1 MIKRFFLFAFLL
13 AILYNPDLSSQNRIE
28 NKMIFYDA
36 ESWVLFEDYKEALPE
51 YLQLLEYYPSNANI
65 KYRIGQCYIN
75 IPGEKSKAIR
85 YLEDAVQSINPRHK
99 EGRFRETGAPWDAY
113 YQLADA
119 YRITG
124 QIDKAIE
131 TYRHFK
137 KNLDPEVYDSV
148 IVNRQIES
156 CLNAKEL
163 MNKPL
168 FIKESNLGK
177 TINDNNSEYN
187 PVVSDDE
194 RMLIFSKSEPFYE
207 ALLYSVKINGA
218 WAEPA
223 NMNEILKVDRDI
235 YPSSLSRDGKT
246 LFLYNSEDYDGNIFS
261 TVFSDGTWSPIQ
273 KLNDNINTK
282 YWESHAIISHD
293 NKKLYF
299 TSNRKGSIG
308 GLDIYV
314 STRDNTGNWG
324 PAENLGPVINTPYNE
339 DTPFLSEDDRTLFF
353 SSRGHLNMGGYDIF
367 RSTLLDNGE
376 WSQPVN
382 IGYPLNTTDDDLFF
396 QPVKAGNEGY
406 FSKYNPDGFGGEDIY
421 RIEVFSED
429 NPRNFFVMGLARG
442 ADVNTTVKV
451 SATDTKSPDRSLV
464 VFTNPRSGQFEFQT
478 QQGNYDIIYESAGSE
493 RFHTNVTL
501 PLFNPTDTFRLP
513 DTFLAK
519 SDFTADLAVNA
530 ESEVKVDKDEQLT
543 FPLRVEPNS
552 SLVIEHRVAD
562 TLVSSDTYSVNDT
575 TFAYTMVP
583 LEGDNRIS
591 FRLIDPYGNTAD
603 AEVSVTREKPG
614 LRRTGNEGYRKVA
627 AETEQEETLAGM
639 KKKAAEKA
647 VPMTAAPVSP
657 AINEDQTPPPI
668 AAESERDCPGFLLWI
683 LFAAGFALLI
693 IIILRRKKDKGKK
706 E

>member
-1 MIKRFFLFAFLL
+1 MIKRFFLPAFLL
-13 AILYNPDLSSQNRIE
+13 VMLSGTDLSSQSRAQ

-75 IPGEKSKAIR
+75 IPGEKEKAIS
-85 YLEDAVQSINPRHK
+85 YLEDAVQNINPAYK

-124 QIDKAIE
+124 RIDKALE
-131 TYRHFK
+131 TYRLFK

-194 RMLIFSKSEPFYE
+194 NMLIFSKSEPFYE
-207 ALLYSVKINGA
+207 ALLYSVKTNGT
-218 WAEPA
+218 WRDPA

-246 LFLYNSEDYDGNIFS
+246 LFLYNSQDYDGNIFS
-261 TVFSDGTWSPIQ
+261 TVFTNGSWNPIE

-282 YWESHAIISHD
+282 YWESHAVISHD
-293 NKKLYF
+293 NRKLYF

-314 STRDNTGNWG
+314 STRDINGDWG
-324 PAENLGPVINTPYNE
+324 TAENLGPVINTPYNE
-339 DTPFLSEDDRTLFF
+339 DTPFLSEDDKTLYF
-353 SSRGHLNMGGYDIF
+353 SSRGHFNMGGYDIF

-376 WSQPVN
+376 WSEPVN
-382 IGYPLNTTDDDLFF
+382 IGYPLNTTDDDHFF
-396 QPVKAGNEGY
+396 QPVKNGYEGY
-406 FSKYNPDGFGGEDIY
+406 FSKYSPAGFGGEDIY

-429 NPRNFFVMGLARG
+429 HPRSFFVMGLAKG
-442 ADVNTTVKV
+442 ANVNNPVKV
-451 SATDTKSPDRSLV
+451 SATDSKSPDKSLI
-464 VFTNPRSGQFEFQT
+464 VFTNPKTGQFEFNT
-478 QQGNYDIIYESAGSE
+478 SQGNYDITYESAGSE
-493 RFHTNVTL
+493 RLRTNVTL
-501 PLFNPTDTFRLP
+501 PFLNPSDTFRLP

-519 SDFTADLAVNA
+519 SDFSADLEVNS

-552 SLVIEHRVAD
+552 TLVIEHRVAD
-562 TLVSSDTYSVNDT
+562 TLVSTDTYSVADS
-575 TFAYTMVP
+575 TFAYVMTP
-583 LEGDNRIS
+583 LEGENMIT
-591 FRLIDPYGNTAD
+591 FRLTDPYGNTAES
-603 AEVSVTREKPG
+603 EVSVTREKPR
-614 LRRTGNEGYRKVA
+614 LRRAPDEGYRKLV
-627 AETEQEETLAGM
+627 
-639 KKKAAEKA
+639 AEKKQDEALAEIKKRTADTA
-647 VPMTAAPVSP
+647 VSKPETVIAPVK
-657 AINEDQTPPPI
+657 ETDQTPPPQP
-668 AAESERDCPGFLLWI
+668 AGNVGRNTGFLWWI
-683 LFAAGFALLI
+683 LFAAGFILLI
-693 IIILRRKKDKGKK
+693 IIILRRRKDKGKK
-706 E
+706 

>member
-1 MIKRFFLFAFLL
+1 MIKRFFLLSFLL
-13 AILYNPDLSSQNRIE
+13 AMLFNTDLYSQSRVQ

-75 IPGEKSKAIR
+75 IPGEKEKAIR
-85 YLEDAVQSINPRHK
+85 YLEDAVQNINPDYK
-99 EGRFRETGAPWDAY
+99 EGHFRETGAPWDAY
-113 YQLADA
+113 YILADA

-124 QIDKAIE
+124 QIDKAID
-131 TYRHFK
+131 TYRLFN

-148 IVNRQIES
+148 VVNRQIQS
-156 CLNAKEL
+156 CLIAKEL

-168 FIKESNLGK
+168 FIRETNLGK

-194 RMLIFSKSEPFYE
+194 NMLIFSNSEPFYE
-207 ALLYSVKINGA
+207 ALLFSVKANGS

-282 YWESHAIISHD
+282 FWESHAVISHD

-353 SSRGHLNMGGYDIF
+353 SSRGHFNMGGYDIF
-367 RSTLLDNGE
+367 RSTLLDNGQ
-376 WSQPVN
+376 WSEPEN

-396 QPVKAGNEGY
+396 QPVKTGNEGY
-406 FSKYNPDGFGGEDIY
+406 FSKYSPTGYGGEDIY

-429 NPRNFFVMGLARG
+429 HPRNFFVMGLARG
-442 ADVNTTVKV
+442 ADVNTAVKV

-478 QQGNYDIIYESAGSE
+478 RQGNYDIIYESAGSE
-493 RFHTNVTL
+493 KFRTNVTL
-501 PLFNPTDTFRLP
+501 PLFNPSDTFRLP
-513 DTFLAK
+513 DTFLEK
-519 SDFTADLAVNA
+519 SDYTADLAVNA
-530 ESEVKVDKDEQLT
+530 ESEVTVDKDEQLT

-552 SLVIEHRVAD
+552 SLVIEHHAAD
-562 TLVSSDTYSVNDT
+562 TLVSSNTYSVTDS
-575 TFAYTMVP
+575 TFAYTIVP
-583 LEGDNRIS
+583 LEGENRIS
-591 FRLIDPYGNTAD
+591 FRLTDPYGNTAD
-603 AEVSVTREKPG
+603 AEVSVTREKPR
-614 LRRTGNEGYRKVA
+614 LRRTGDEGYRKVA
-627 AETEQEETLAGM
+627 AEKEQQETLAAM
-639 KKKAAEKA
+639 KKKAAQNA
-647 VPMTAAPVSP
+647 VPMTAAPVP
-657 AINEDQTPPPI
+657 NAIDEGQTPPPI
-668 AAESERDCPGFLLWI
+668 AAEGEKGHPRFLWWI
-683 LFAAGFALLI
+683 LFAAGLAMLI
-693 IIILRRKKDKGKK
+693 IIILGRRKDKGKK
-706 E
+706 Q